1 MVGYTPQG
9 PTMFRNPPA
18 PHFKP
23 PQNMDLP
30 LFAHDGRGKSLV
42 GEWTNGEHGEQIYN
56 TELGSFQHG
65 IDALASHIGDFLRRK
80 GINRSPV
87 DVINQAIK
95 QFNATHT
102 DKAHQLPMF
111 DNLAWRKLRAG
122 MLPPGD
128 GDRESATRPT
138 RTHNNTLITTYS
150 NKDAKHT
157 PFGRFMES
165 YAIPFHQQLQH
176 VLEDEHGVEQEEW
189 KQMPFVKYPYMYAHY
204 TVPNVIDE
212 NGNVRAYVRSNHR
225 EHPGQVTSQMMSGAP
240 ADYFGDIQNVHTWET
255 LHHLPDIFFYPKL
268 NQHGQKGGAK
278 PTDLYQAAHSM
289 IDQAIANGIEH
300 IPDINVTYNQ
310 SGKLTQPDMVQ
321 RPLREVLQTPDMR
334 EALIKDLAHA
344 PAMMYLFGR
353 SFQGDFKNLYNL
365 MMENYGAGEDGI
377 SHEDHMRYLQAGEKG
392 GKGLHTT
399 AGKIMALARKSG
411 VGENESRSK
420 FGDHQI
426 TSEELETLG
435 IKHHNETA
443 LGQVDRYR
451 GIIEALAD
459 HQASARGH
467 NVKMGIGD
475 IPTEPMQ
482 NLDIFGYP
490 EEGASMGMEEH
501 MSSYFHDMSDYAPS
515 EGMPIPPQSAPPA
528 SVDALHSSA
537 GNTGM
542 SAPSPA
548 LPLPVS
554 QPGGTPPTPS
564 PTVAVRRPPLS
575 LPQEFQERRPQVAS
589 FDPAK
594 FRQFLG
600 LRPGGEELT
609 EFEQGQQRA
618 IADPRQTLLTQYM
631 KSEDSHLPIMDR
643 TLKALERMQFHEA
656 SLDTSINHGT
666 VFADVNQI
674 AKHVG
679 LTSGEVNSINESM
692 GDWHKIAKAYHVQP
706 KVVKVIKLNMK

>member
-42 GEWTNGEHGEQIYN
+42 GEWSTGEHGEQLYN
-56 TELGSFQHG
+56 TEIGAFQHG
-65 IDALASHIGDFLRRK
+65 IDALASHLGDFLRRQ
-80 GINRSPV
+80 GINRNPV

-95 QFNATHT
+95 QFNGTHT

-111 DNLAWRKLRAG
+111 DNMAWRKLRAG

-128 GDRESATRPT
+128 GDRETATRPT
-138 RTHNNTLITTYS
+138 RTHNNTLITTYT
-150 NKDAKHT
+150 NKNYKET
-157 PFGRFMES
+157 PMGRFMES

-176 VLEDEHGVEQEEW
+176 VLEDEHGVEEDTW
-189 KQMPFVKYPYMYAHY
+189 KKHTWLKYPYIYAHF

-212 NGNVRAYVRSNHR
+212 NGHIRAYVRSNHE
-225 EHPGQVTSQMMSGAP
+225 EHPGQVTSDMMGGAP
-240 ADYFGDIQNVHTWET
+240 DDYFGDMKKVHTWES
-255 LHHLPDIFFYPKL
+255 LHHLPDAFFYPKL
-268 NQHGQKGGAK
+268 NKAGNK
-278 PTDLYQAAHSM
+278 PGKDPTKLYQSAHAM
-289 IDQAIANGIEH
+289 IDQIMDKGIEH
-300 IPDINVTYNQ
+300 IPDINITYNQ
-310 SGKLTQPDMVQ
+310 SGKMSTPDMVQ
-321 RPLREVLQTPDMR
+321 RPLREILQTPDMR

-365 MMENYGAGEDGI
+365 MMENYGAGEDGL
-377 SHEDHMRYLQAGEKG
+377 SHEDHMRFLQPGEKG
-392 GKGLHTT
+392 GQGLHTT

-411 VGENESRSK
+411 VGSNDERSK
-420 FGDHQI
+420 FGEHQI

-490 EEGASMGMEEH
+490 DEGADASLEPH
-501 MSSYFHDMSDYAPS
+501 MDAYLHGLDDYAAS
-515 EGMPIPPQSAPPA
+515 EGMPVPPQSTPPA
-528 SVDALHSSA
+528 PISSA

-542 SAPSPA
+542 SATSPVQ
-548 LPLPVS
+548 PLPVS
-554 QPGGTPPTPS
+554 QTGGTPPTPS
-564 PTVAVRRPPLS
+564 PAVAVRQPPRPIDPAY
-575 LPQEFQERRPQVAS
+575 QAFRPSVAS
-589 FDPAK
+589 LDPTQ
-594 FRQFLG
+594 FRQLVG
-600 LRPGGEELT
+600 RRPGGEELT
-609 EFEQGQQRA
+609 ELEQAQQRG
-618 IADPRQTLLTQYM
+618 IADPRQQLITQYM
-631 KSEDSHLPIMDR
+631 KSEDSHLSIMDR

-656 SLDTSINHGT
+656 SLDNGINHGA
-666 VFADVNQI
+666 VFTDAGQI
-674 AKHVG
+674 AKYVG

>member
-1 MVGYTPQG
+1 MIGYTPQG

-18 PHFKP
+18 QHFKP

-42 GEWTNGEHGEQIYN
+42 GEWTNGKHGEQIYN

-65 IDALASHIGDFLRRK
+65 IDALASHIGDFLQRK
-80 GINRSPV
+80 GINRNPV

-111 DNLAWRKLRAG
+111 DNMAWRKLRAG

-128 GDRESATRPT
+128 GDREEATRPT
-138 RTHNNTLITTYS
+138 RTHNNTLITTYT
-150 NKDAKHT
+150 NKNYQDT
-157 PFGRFMES
+157 PMGRFMES

-225 EHPGQVTSQMMSGAP
+225 EHPGQVTSQMMGGAP
-240 ADYFGDIQNVHTWET
+240 DDYFGDMQDVHTWET

-268 NQHGQKGGAK
+268 NQHGKKGGK
-278 PTDLYQAAHSM
+278 IPTGLYQAAHSM
-289 IDQAIANGIEH
+289 IDQVMDKGIEH
-300 IPDINVTYNQ
+300 IPNINVTYNQ

-365 MMENYGAGEDGI
+365 MMENYGTGEDGI
-377 SHEDHMRYLQAGEKG
+377 SHEDHMRFLQPGEKG

-411 VGENESRSK
+411 VGENENRSK

-490 EEGASMGMEEH
+490 QLGDEASLEPH
-501 MSSYFHDMSDYAPS
+501 MDAYFHDLSDYAAS
-515 EGMPIPPQSAPPA
+515 EGMPVPPQSTPPA
-528 SVDALHSSA
+528 SIDALPSSA
-537 GNTGM
+537 GDAGM
-542 SAPSPA
+542 STPVSR
-548 LPLPVS
+548 PLPVS
-554 QPGGTPPTPS
+554 QTGGTPLPPS
-564 PTVAVRRPPLS
+564 PAVAVRRPP
-575 LPQEFQERRPQVAS
+575 RPIDPAYQAYRPNVAS
-589 FDPAK
+589 LDPTQ
-594 FRQFLG
+594 FRQLVG

-609 EFEQGQQRA
+609 EFEQAQQRA
-618 IADPRQTLLTQYM
+618 IADPRQQLITQYM
-631 KSEDSHLPIMDR
+631 KSEDSHLSIMDR

-656 SLDTSINHGT
+656 SLDNSISHGA
-666 VFADVNQI
+666 VFSNIHQI